1 MSEAS
6 HGTAPRSS
14 SASASIGSLW
24 PSSPPSQS
32 SACSLTISPARLGR
46 HQGRFPFPALVYP
59 VYFWNIIYNLEQS
72 YLRISLCK
80 WKYVLLLGSSNIKLF
95 QRLHRLQARTHH
107 HHCPCPWHD
116 CQLMYRFSRLQF
128 HVPSS
133 CLSNSTGALEN
144 PKHSKS
150 WHFWIICLF
159 LTLATK

>member
-14 SASASIGSLW
+14 SASASTGSLW

-107 HHCPCPWHD
+107 HHCLSMSISWLSIDVSILPAP
-116 CQLMYRFSRLQF
+116 
-128 HVPSS
+128 VPPS

-144 PKHSKS
+144 PKLSKS
-150 WHFWIICLF
+150 WQFWNICLF
-159 LTLATK
+159 LMFATK